1 MENHPLILDN
11 HSRTVADYLL
21 WRSIWRPAI
30 RTLVLS
36 YRNSTLMTWLIKN
49 TALTT
54 GVGLTQWKK
63 FAVERLPIP
72 RIPPAKQRPFVRLV
86 DSILRVKDAD
96 SEADTTEQEAEID
109 QMVYRLYGLTAEET
123 VSIRMGRI

>member
-1 MENHPLILDN
+1 MKNHPLILDN
-11 HSRTVADYLL
+11 HSRTISDYLL

-72 RIPPAKQRPFVRLV
+72 RIPPAKQRPFIRLV
-86 DSILRVKDAD
+86 DRILEAKDTD
-96 SEADTTEQEAEID
+96 PQADTSALETEID
-109 QMVYRLYGLTAEET
+109 RLVYRLYGLTAEET